1 MEIHPLGCR
10 NLAVGICNQAAKDY
24 RKSHGRDLSAR
35 NFFLHDR
42 IFQTLNVDGEM
53 ILYKLNLEL
62 ELQKN
67 NSGGKRRIRANL
79 DPSRDMKESGKNDG

>member
-1 MEIHPLGCR
+1 MGIHPLGCR

-35 NFFLHDR
+35 DFFLHDR

-53 ILYKLNLEL
+53 ILYKLNSEM
-62 ELQKN
+62 EFKKN
-67 NSGGKRRIRANL
+67 NSG
-79 DPSRDMKESGKNDG
+79 KNGA